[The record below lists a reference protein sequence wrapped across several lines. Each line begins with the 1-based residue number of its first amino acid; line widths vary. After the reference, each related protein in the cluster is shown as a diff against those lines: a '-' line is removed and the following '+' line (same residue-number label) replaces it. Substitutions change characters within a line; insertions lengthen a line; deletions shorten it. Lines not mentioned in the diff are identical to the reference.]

1 MGPKINNQLSLF
13 DNNSSELIHT
23 SLAKFMSVTWKDI
36 LLRLLFRDV
45 VVVVKVLGLS
55 FVSLGR
61 STRDGEET
69 DRRRRRILKVQ
80 PRNEWMQGLSVSYE
94 TCVPFRSCTRRR
106 RDGCERNRERD
117 QRSRS
122 DQWRVVMEDWWW
134 LRVTTSRRDD
144 GGEG

>member
-13 DNNSSELIHT
+13 DNKSSELIHT

-69 DRRRRRILKVQ
+69 DRRRRRILKFQ
-80 PRNEWMQGLSVSYE
+80 PRNEWM
-94 TCVPFRSCTRRR
+94 
-106 RDGCERNRERD
+106 
-117 QRSRS
+117 
-122 DQWRVVMEDWWW
+122 
-134 LRVTTSRRDD
+134 
-144 GGEG
+144 

>member
-13 DNNSSELIHT
+13 DNKSSELIHT

-36 LLRLLFRDV
+36 LLRLLFRDI

-69 DRRRRRILKVQ
+69 DRRRRRILKFQ
-80 PRNEWMQGLSVSYE
+80 PRNEWM
-94 TCVPFRSCTRRR
+94 
-106 RDGCERNRERD
+106 
-117 QRSRS
+117 
-122 DQWRVVMEDWWW
+122 
-134 LRVTTSRRDD
+134 
-144 GGEG
+144 